1 MSVELKEEND
11 GRILVIHVSG
21 KLTTEDYEHFVPVVD
36 RLVEKNGRIRI
47 LFEMHDF
54 HGWKAGALWED
65 TKFAVKHFHDIERL
79 AVIGEKRWQKGM
91 TTFCRPFTKA
101 EIRYFDHSQADEAH
115 AWLVE
120 QPAVE
125 K

>member
-1 MSVELKEEND
+1 MAVQVNEENE
-11 GRILVIHVSG
+11 GRVLIVHVSG
-21 KLTTEDYEHFVPVVD
+21 KLTTEDYEHFVPEVE
-36 RLVEKNGRIRI
+36 RLVAKHGKIRM

-65 TKFAVKHFHDIERL
+65 TKFAVHHYRDIDRL
-79 AVIGEKRWQKGM
+79 ALIGEKKWQKGM

-101 EIRYFDHSQADEAH
+101 ETRYFEHSQADEAR
-115 AWLVE
+115 AWLQQE
-120 QPAVE
+120 PSAP